1 MALLSRA
8 NPNESFQQL
17 FEAAKRARLP
27 YDKETWLNIAFYLG
41 EQYVEWGT
49 AASTIRR
56 IPVPEG
62 AEKNVVRPI
71 ANKVMHFV
79 NQEHAMALQTRPTVD
94 VLPASE
100 DPMDISSAAVAKSW
114 LTWITEPQVADFD
127 TELADAAIW
136 ALAGTESFLKWVWNP
151 RLKRPDIISCSPLD
165 IYVDPYPKKFRDARY
180 LIHSQFM
187 DVEQVYDVY
196 DKEVKPTDVD
206 RADPVKVALMRE
218 MGMAPVLQGC
228 IVNELWMKPNRRYPE
243 GLFVTWTNRDQLV
256 EPCAF
261 PYKHGRLPFT
271 QIGSI
276 PRPGSM
282 HYTSAVSFLRAPQ
295 MELNKFHA
303 QMILV
308 RQAFANPK
316 WWIPSELELEADPD
330 DSPNQVLRGNSQNGQ
345 LAPKILQPSMMPP
358 NDQGQWISK
367 EMMDVVGLHEV
378 SQAQVPGRVEAA
390 KAIELLKESDD
401 GRLAEMLRTIKTSI
415 SEGFYQLLMLGK
427 QYMTAEQVVT
437 TYSRDGMPE
446 VKRFMKEQI
455 KPGMKIRVTMDT
467 GLAKSRAARTD
478 QVMTMWDNGIIKDAE
493 LMAELL
499 DIPVSTISPGNAAD
513 IRWARNEN
521 LTMADGT
528 PVTAN
533 SWDNHDIHRREHN
546 NYRKTSE
553 YFELPTKTKSMIEF
567 HVQMHDQLQIQQLGK
582 QLQIQQLAAAV
593 ASGAGFQ
600 TPPPGSA
607 PGGAAAGAPP
617 GGAPPD
623 GAPPNGGPPPP
634 TAAGANPPPDPYAAR
649 DTPQYQATYQ
659 NRAENALHHP
669 KL

>member
-1 MALLSRA
+1 VALLSRA

-271 QIGSI
+271 QI
-276 PRPGSM
+276 
-282 HYTSAVSFLRAPQ
+282 
-295 MELNKFHA
+295 
-303 QMILV
+303 
-308 RQAFANPK
+308 
-316 WWIPSELELEADPD
+316 D
-330 DSPNQVLRGNSQNGQ
+330 
-345 LAPKILQPSMMPP
+345 
-358 NDQGQWISK
+358 
-367 EMMDVVGLHEV
+367 
-378 SQAQVPGRVEAA
+378 
-390 KAIELLKESDD
+390 
-401 GRLAEMLRTIKTSI
+401 
-415 SEGFYQLLMLGK
+415 
-427 QYMTAEQVVT
+427 
-437 TYSRDGMPE
+437 
-446 VKRFMKEQI
+446 
-455 KPGMKIRVTMDT
+455 
-467 GLAKSRAARTD
+467 
-478 QVMTMWDNGIIKDAE
+478 
-493 LMAELL
+493 
-499 DIPVSTISPGNAAD
+499 
-513 IRWARNEN
+513 
-521 LTMADGT
+521 
-528 PVTAN
+528 
-533 SWDNHDIHRREHN
+533 
-546 NYRKTSE
+546 
-553 YFELPTKTKSMIEF
+553 
-567 HVQMHDQLQIQQLGK
+567 
-582 QLQIQQLAAAV
+582 
-593 ASGAGFQ
+593 
-600 TPPPGSA
+600 
-607 PGGAAAGAPP
+607 
-617 GGAPPD
+617 
-623 GAPPNGGPPPP
+623 PP
-634 TAAGANPPPDPYAAR
+634 TLEMQFCVNDGPLVG
-649 DTPQYQATYQ
+649 Q
-659 NRAENALHHP
+659 EG
-669 KL
+669 KLVTSRQRPTSRPSSASR

>member
-1 MALLSRA
+1 VALLSRA